1 MTKYQYYKYLT
12 CKTRIVIELGGGEV
26 VGNRNWLFG
35 KKSKLSKQLTRIEKE
50 NIENIRNEKIFIFTV
65 TENILKWKN
74 ALYNFIS
81 TNLKT
86 YMNRK

>member
-1 MTKYQYYKYLT
+1 MQDEKRMTKYQYYKYLT

-50 NIENIRNEKIFIFTV
+50 NI
-65 TENILKWKN
+65 
-74 ALYNFIS
+74 
-81 TNLKT
+81 
-86 YMNRK
+86 